1 MAQAFAPN
9 GALWD
14 NSRMD
19 ITWDSGLK
27 GRSLLNMRSFSD
39 AEMLG
44 LVDLA
49 IALKRRKAAGV
60 RGDLLHRRHIALIFE
75 KSSTRTRNSSAIAA
89 RDEGGDT
96 EYLTRGDI
104 HLGAKESVA
113 DTARVLGRLF
123 DGILFR
129 GFAQKTVDDLA
140 RFSGVPVWNGLTD
153 ESHPTQILADLMT
166 MKEHFGRLKGLKVA
180 YVGDGRNNVAN
191 SLMIGC
197 AKAGIY
203 FADCTPEALL
213 PDPALVDLAR
223 SISAANGSS
232 VNVFTDPAEGVRG
245 ANVLYT
251 DVWVSM
257 GEEAKKEERM
267 RLLRP
272 YQVNA
277 RLVDAA
283 AAGSPDGGTIFL
295 HCLPAFHDNET
306 EVSKDTGALE
316 VTDEV
321 FSSPMSKV
329 FDEAE
334 NRMHTI
340 KALFVSALA
349 ETDSAN

>member
-1 MAQAFAPN
+1 MS
-9 GALWD
+9 L
-14 NSRMD
+14 
-19 ITWDSGLK
+19 TWNPALK
-27 GRSLLNMRSFSD
+27 GRSLLNIRSFTD
-39 AEMLG
+39 AEMLE
-44 LVDLA
+44 LIDLA
-49 IALKRRKAAGV
+49 IALKARKRAGV
-60 RGDLLHRRHIALIFE
+60 RGELLHRRHIALIFE

-140 RFSGVPVWNGLTD
+140 RYSGVPVWNGLTD

-166 MKEHFGRLKGLKVA
+166 MKEHFGHLKGLKLA

-191 SLMIGC
+191 SLMMGC
-197 AKAGIY
+197 AKAGVNY
-203 FADCTPEALL
+203 ANCTPPELM
-213 PDPALVDLAR
+213 PDAALVAEAR
-223 SISAANGSS
+223 EIAARNGST
-232 VNVFTDPAEGVRG
+232 VEVFNDPHVGVRG

-257 GEEAKKEERM
+257 GEEAKKAERL

-272 YQVNA
+272 YQINA
-277 RLVDAA
+277 RLVEDAA
-283 AAGSPDGGTIFL
+283 AGNPAGGTIFL
-295 HCLPAFHDNET
+295 HCLPAFHDANT
-306 EVSKDTGALE
+306 EVSKETGALE
-316 VTDEV
+316 VTDDV
-321 FSSPMSKV
+321 FESPISKV

-349 ETDSAN
+349 ETNSAR